1 MMDFKRRPSVP
12 SVETV
17 IRCIS
22 TFIGQSSR
30 ISRSS
35 RIFTINSIDLI
46 QLKVPPRYQ
55 DYVKGRDSQYA
66 KVIINLYS
74 GKAVNLQCVLKKK
87 LISELLDLALITDA
101 NFNSLINPAIDTV

>member
-22 TFIGQSSR
+22 TFSGQSSR

-74 GKAVNLQCVLKKK
+74 GKAVNLQGVLKKR
-87 LISELLDLALITDA
+87 
-101 NFNSLINPAIDTV
+101 

>member
-1 MMDFKRRPSVP
+1 MMDFTRRPSVP

-22 TFIGQSSR
+22 TFSGQS
-30 ISRSS
+30 SRSS

-74 GKAVNLQCVLKKK
+74 GKAVNLQGVLKKG
-87 LISELLDLALITDA
+87 
-101 NFNSLINPAIDTV
+101 NF